1 MKNKTFLIGT
11 AVVLAL
17 LLIFWKNIFAFFAKL
32 ESKKGN
38 QSLPVVDPLDDT
50 YVDNSSPTIGY
61 TYTGPSGEQI
71 GAYTSPQ
78 GDTVSPANTK
88 SQRTYESLT
97 QVPTFASGINQN
109 V

>member
-1 MKNKTFLIGT
+1 MKNKNFLIGG

-17 LLIFWKNIFAFFAKL
+17 LLIFWKNIKEFF
-32 ESKKGN
+32 SKSNKN
-38 QSLPVVDPLDDT
+38 VSLPVVDPLDDT